1 MGNAEQI
8 HVYGTN

>member
-8 HVYGTN
+8 HVYGKN